1 MQASQWTTE
10 IIAISAV
17 LALASLVIG
26 YFIATLR
33 QGRQIGTLTAQL
45 EQAQQGQASA
55 MAASTALSEQLKVA
69 EARGQALQIEESS
82 LKAKLQSAFDNVA
95 RLNQEQQESKDAKVA
110 QEIKLEDANR
120 RHNETAKRL
129 ETAQAEGR
137 ALQEQVTDL
146 RDRLTTAQ
154 ATITSLQGERDSLKN
169 DLASLDASS
178 QVAAS
183 EVRETREQLAETKRK
198 LAEQMQSRAELQ
210 SRYEPLSNAHAE
222 LKTALEK
229 REELVADLNDRLA
242 KTQLTCN
249 QLNAERDRLKDEL
262 ASEGTRAK
270 ALETAEREVR
280 EQLAEAKQTLAK
292 QVQSFS
298 ELQERL
304 HQLNAD
310 HTELKTTLSQR
321 EEHFQEQMAQLS
333 DTKKSLT
340 QEFENLANK
349 IFEEKG
355 KTFTTTSQASIDGM
369 LKPFRE
375 QIEGFQ
381 KRINDVHDA
390 SLQGNTSL
398 NGEIK
403 KVLEIGLQMSKEAN
417 NLASALK
424 GDSQQ
429 RGAWGEAQ
437 LRRTLEMSGL
447 IEEAHFEVQSSFKDA
462 EGKSKQT
469 DYLIKI
475 PDGKHII
482 IDSKVS
488 LNAYDRAVSA
498 ETPEAYQMA
507 MIEHVKAVRK
517 HIDDLASKDYTNL
530 IGMRSP
536 NFVLMFMPIEPAY
549 IEAMKHNKD
558 LFEYGY
564 KKGIVL
570 VSHTTLIPI
579 LRTVSNLWM
588 IERSNAEAREISEK
602 AGEIYNQV
610 CLVAERIGKL
620 GGTLNTAS
628 NHYNSAITALAGQQ
642 GLYGKV
648 DRFSQLSAK
657 VSKTLPALEPVHVDF
672 QNERLSL
679 IVEALDES
687 AELNES
693 LLQLPGDGHEGE
705 QPSHTET
712 TPKHEF
718 EFF

>member
-1 MQASQWTTE
+1 MQASQWTPE
-10 IIAISAV
+10 IIVICAV
-17 LALASLVIG
+17 LALAAAVIG
-26 YFIATLR
+26 FVLATLR
-33 QGRQIGTLTAQL
+33 QSRQINQLGAQL
-45 EQAQQGQASA
+45 EQ
-55 MAASTALSEQLKVA
+55 VA
-69 EARGQALQIEESS
+69 EAKTSTEAQSQILQSQLRESEGRSQALQVEEGK
-82 LKAKLQSAFDNVA
+82 LKVQLQASVETNA
-95 RLNQEQQESKDAKVA
+95 RLMQELQDHKAVA
-110 QEIKLEDANR
+110 SDLQVKLDQANR
-120 RHNETAKRL
+120 QHHEAAKRL
-129 ETAQAEGR
+129 EAAQTSVQGQQEQMRELRERLDTTSTAKT
-137 ALQEQVTDL
+137 ALQE
-146 RDRLTTAQ
+146 
-154 ATITSLQGERDSLKN
+154 
-169 DLASLDASS
+169 
-178 QVAAS
+178 
-183 EVRETREQLAETKRK
+183 
-198 LAEQMQSRAELQ
+198 
-210 SRYEPLSNAHAE
+210 
-222 LKTALEK
+222 
-229 REELVADLNDRLA
+229 
-242 KTQLTCN
+242 
-249 QLNAERDRLKDEL
+249 ERDRLKDAL
-262 ASEGTRAK
+262 ANEETRAK
-270 ALETAEREVR
+270 VAETSEHDARA
-280 EQLAEAKQTLAK
+280 QLAETKQQLHE
-292 QVQSFS
+292 QVKAFG
-298 ELQERL
+298 ELQERFNTL
-304 HQLNAD
+304 SSE
-310 HTELKTTLSQR
+310 HTKLKTTLSQR
-321 EEHFQEQMAQLS
+321 EEHFQEQMTQLA
-333 DTKKSLT
+333 DARKSLT

-355 KTFTTTSQASIDGM
+355 KTFTQTSQTSIDGM

-381 KRINDVHDA
+381 KRINEVHDA

-398 NGEIK
+398 NSEIK

-417 NLASALK
+417 NLTSALK

-447 IEEAHFEVQSSFKDA
+447 IEEAHYEVQAAFKDA
-462 EGKSKQT
+462 EGRSKQT
-469 DYLIKI
+469 DYLIKL

-488 LNAYDRAVSA
+488 LVAYDRAVGS
-498 ETPEAYQMA
+498 ESPEEYQLAMA
-507 MIEHVKAVRK
+507 EHVKAVRK

-530 IGMRSP
+530 AGIHSP
-536 NFVLMFMPIEPAY
+536 DFVLMFMPIEPAY

-564 KKGIVL
+564 KKHIVL

-579 LRTVSNLWM
+579 LRTVANLWM

-642 GLYGKV
+642 GLYGKI

-657 VSKTLPALEPVHVDF
+657 VSKTLPTLEPVHVDF

-687 AELNES
+687 PEPNES
-693 LLQLPGDGHEGE
+693 LPQLPADDHEGE
-705 QPSHTET
+705 QSSHTET
-712 TPKHEF
+712 SLKNEF

>member
-1 MQASQWTTE
+1 MLASQWTTE
-10 IIAISAV
+10 IIVISVV
-17 LALASLVIG
+17 LTIASAVIG
-26 YFIATLR
+26 YFIAALR
-33 QGRQIGTLTAQL
+33 QGRQVSMLTAQL

-55 MAASTALSEQLKVA
+55 DAQQTALQGQLRAAEAQCHNLQVEQGKLQTQLHAAADTATRLSVDLQTIKDTGAAFQLKLE
-69 EARGQALQIEESS
+69 EA
-82 LKAKLQSAFDNVA
+82 
-95 RLNQEQQESKDAKVA
+95 NQQ
-110 QEIKLEDANR
+110 
-120 RHNETAKRL
+120 HHETAKRL

-137 ALQEQVTDL
+137 GFQEQVTEL
-146 RDRLTTAQ
+146 RERLTAAETKNASMQ
-154 ATITSLQGERDSLKN
+154 TERDS
-169 DLASLDASS
+169 
-178 QVAAS
+178 
-183 EVRETREQLAETKRK
+183 
-198 LAEQMQSRAELQ
+198 
-210 SRYEPLSNAHAE
+210 
-222 LKTALEK
+222 
-229 REELVADLNDRLA
+229 
-242 KTQLTCN
+242 
-249 QLNAERDRLKDEL
+249 LKDEL
-262 ASEGTRAK
+262 ASEGKRAK
-270 ALETAEREVR
+270 ALETSEREVR
-280 EQLAEAKQTLAK
+280 QQLAEAKQTLTK
-292 QVQSFS
+292 HMESFNQ
-298 ELQERL
+298 LQERL
-304 HQLNAD
+304 HKLGSD
-310 HTELKTTLSQR
+310 HTELKTTLQKR
-321 EEHFQEQMAQLS
+321 EEHFQEQMNQLS

-355 KTFTTTSQASIDGM
+355 KTFTHTSQASIDGL

-390 SLQGNTSL
+390 SQQGNTSL

-403 KVLEIGLQMSKEAN
+403 KVLDIGLQMSKEAN
-417 NLASALK
+417 NLTSALK

-447 IEEAHFEVQSSFKDA
+447 IEEAHFEVQSAFKDA

-469 DYLIKI
+469 DYLVKI

-488 LNAYDRAVSA
+488 LNAYDRAVGA
-498 ETPEAYQMA
+498 ESPEAYQLAMA
-507 MIEHVKAVRK
+507 DHIKSVRK

-530 IGMRSP
+530 VGMRSP
-536 NFVLMFMPIEPAY
+536 SFVLMFMPIEPAY

-610 CLVAERIGKL
+610 CTVAERLSKL

-628 NHYNSAITALAGQQ
+628 NHYNNTVKALAGQQ

-657 VSKTLPALEPVHVDF
+657 VSKNLPALEPAHMDF
-672 QNERLSL
+672 ESERLSL
-679 IVEALDES
+679 IVEAIDEAPEPTEAMPLLAQQS
-687 AELNES
+687 SQEELAT
-693 LLQLPGDGHEGE
+693 QL
-705 QPSHTET
+705 
-712 TPKHEF
+712 
-718 EFF
+718 

>member
-1 MQASQWTTE
+1 MQASQWTIE
-10 IIAISAV
+10 IIVICVAAALISAV
-17 LALASLVIG
+17 FGYVVAALM
-26 YFIATLR
+26 
-33 QGRQIGTLTAQL
+33 QGRQLSRLTAQL
-45 EQAQQGQASA
+45 EQAQEAQASA
-55 MAASTALSEQLKVA
+55 MAASTALSEQLKAA
-69 EARGQALQIEESS
+69 EARGQVLQIEESS
-82 LKAKLQSAFDNVA
+82 LKAKLQAAFENVT
-95 RLNQEQQESKDAKVA
+95 RLNQEQQESKDAKA
-110 QEIKLEDANR
+110 ALEIKLEDANR
-120 RHNETAKRL
+120 RHNETAKLL
-129 ETAQAEGR
+129 EAAQAEGR
-137 ALQEQVTDL
+137 ALQKQITDL
-146 RDRLTTAQ
+146 RDRLNTAQ
-154 ATITSLQGERDSLKN
+154 TSITSLQSERDGLKN
-169 DLASLDASS
+169 ELASLDASA

-183 EVRETREQLAETKRK
+183 EVREAREQLNETKQK
-198 LAEQMQSRAELQ
+198 LAEQTQSRAELQ
-210 SRYEPLSNAHAE
+210 GRYEPLSNAHAE

-242 KTQLTCN
+242 KAQAAGLQL
-249 QLNAERDRLKDEL
+249 QAERESLKDEL
-262 ASEGTRAK
+262 ASEGKRAK

-280 EQLAEAKQTLAK
+280 EQLAETKQALVK

-298 ELQERL
+298 EVQERL
-304 HQLNAD
+304 QQLNAD
-310 HTELKTTLSQR
+310 HTELKTTLQKR
-321 EEHFQEQMAQLS
+321 EEHFQEQMTQLA
-333 DTKKSLT
+333 DTRKSLT

-355 KTFTTTSQASIDGM
+355 KTFAQTSQISIDGM

-381 KRINDVHDA
+381 KRINEVHDA

-398 NGEIK
+398 NSEIK

-417 NLASALK
+417 NLTSALK

-447 IEEAHFEVQSSFKDA
+447 IEEAHYEVQSAFKDA

-469 DYLIKI
+469 DYLIKL

-488 LNAYDRAVSA
+488 LVAYDRAVSA
-498 ETPEAYQMA
+498 ETTSESQQAMA
-507 MIEHVKAVRK
+507 EHVKAVRK

-530 IGMRSP
+530 VGMRSP
-536 NFVLMFMPIEPAY
+536 SFVLMFMPIEPAY

-610 CLVAERIGKL
+610 CTVAERLGKL
-620 GGTLNTAS
+620 GGTLNTVS
-628 NHYNSAITALAGQQ
+628 NHYNDTVKALAGKQ

-648 DRFSQLSAK
+648 ERFNKLSAK
-657 VSKTLPALEPVHVDF
+657 VSKTLPALEPTHMDF
-672 QNERLSL
+672 ESERLSL
-679 IVEALDES
+679 IVEALDEAEPT
-687 AELNES
+687 AELPPLMNHIANNSEA
-693 LLQLPGDGHEGE
+693 LP
-705 QPSHTET
+705 QV
-712 TPKHEF
+712 
-718 EFF
+718 

>member
-1 MQASQWTTE
+1 MQASQWTSE
-10 IIAISAV
+10 IIVICAV
-17 LALASLVIG
+17 LALAAAVIG
-26 YFIATLR
+26 FVLATLR
-33 QGRQIGTLTAQL
+33 QSRQINQLGAQL
-45 EQAQQGQASA
+45 EQ
-55 MAASTALSEQLKVA
+55 VA
-69 EARGQALQIEESS
+69 EAKTSTEAQSQILQSQLRESEGRSQALQVEEGK
-82 LKAKLQSAFDNVA
+82 LKVQLQASVETNA
-95 RLNQEQQESKDAKVA
+95 RLMQELQDHKAVA
-110 QEIKLEDANR
+110 SDLQVKLDQANR
-120 RHNETAKRL
+120 QHHEAAKRL
-129 ETAQAEGR
+129 EAAQTSVQGQQEQMRELRERLDTTSTAKT
-137 ALQEQVTDL
+137 ALQE
-146 RDRLTTAQ
+146 
-154 ATITSLQGERDSLKN
+154 
-169 DLASLDASS
+169 
-178 QVAAS
+178 
-183 EVRETREQLAETKRK
+183 
-198 LAEQMQSRAELQ
+198 
-210 SRYEPLSNAHAE
+210 
-222 LKTALEK
+222 
-229 REELVADLNDRLA
+229 
-242 KTQLTCN
+242 
-249 QLNAERDRLKDEL
+249 ERDRLKDAL
-262 ASEGTRAK
+262 ANEETRAK
-270 ALETAEREVR
+270 VAETSERDAR
-280 EQLAEAKQTLAK
+280 AQLAETKQQLHE
-292 QVQSFS
+292 QVKAFG
-298 ELQERL
+298 ELQERFNTL
-304 HQLNAD
+304 SSE
-310 HTELKTTLSQR
+310 HTKLKTTLSQR
-321 EEHFQEQMAQLS
+321 EEHFQEQMTQLA
-333 DTKKSLT
+333 DARKSLT

-355 KTFTTTSQASIDGM
+355 KTFTQTSQTSIDGM

-381 KRINDVHDA
+381 KRINEVHDA

-398 NGEIK
+398 NSEIK

-417 NLASALK
+417 NLTSALK

-447 IEEAHFEVQSSFKDA
+447 IEEAHYEVQAAFKDA
-462 EGKSKQT
+462 EGRSKQT
-469 DYLIKI
+469 DYLIKL

-488 LNAYDRAVSA
+488 LVAYDRAVGS
-498 ETPEAYQMA
+498 ESPEEYQLAMA
-507 MIEHVKAVRK
+507 EHVKAVRK

-530 IGMRSP
+530 AGIHSP
-536 NFVLMFMPIEPAY
+536 DFVLMFMPIEPAY

-564 KKGIVL
+564 KKHIVL

-579 LRTVSNLWM
+579 LRTVANLWM

-642 GLYGKV
+642 GLYGKI

-657 VSKTLPALEPVHVDF
+657 VSKTLPTLEPVHVDF

-687 AELNES
+687 PEPNES
-693 LLQLPGDGHEGE
+693 LPQLPADDHEGE
-705 QPSHTET
+705 QSSHTET
-712 TPKHEF
+712 SPKNEF